1 MEEAERVPLS
11 GKVNQPSNGQPFM
24 IFLVVCLTPDNEYM
38 CSETDFTQEEA
49 CPSRYNLQEAGPS
62 ISPYDHLQDAGPFG

>member
-1 MEEAERVPLS
+1 MLIYMGGINRYFTVRLTEGVDPPPTP
-11 GKVNQPSNGQPFM
+11 PSNGHLFM

-49 CPSRYNLQEAGPS
+49 CPSGYNLQEAGPS
-62 ISPYDHLQDAGPFG
+62 T